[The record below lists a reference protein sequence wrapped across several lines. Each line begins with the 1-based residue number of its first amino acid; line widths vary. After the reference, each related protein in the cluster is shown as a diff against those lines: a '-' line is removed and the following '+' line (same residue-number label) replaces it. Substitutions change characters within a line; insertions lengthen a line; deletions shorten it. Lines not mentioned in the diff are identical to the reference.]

1 MSGGSSRGPA
11 ARSAGSAS
19 AGGGSDSDATADSP
33 AAGLQRGSLGTLD
46 IVFFVV
52 AAAAPLAVV
61 AGAAPLA
68 FRLGGVGAPG
78 AYLFSGL
85 VYILCA
91 AGLTAFASHVRNAGA
106 FYAFVGH
113 GLGRP
118 AAAGTAVVALLSYA
132 LICFG
137 FYGFFGFYAASSMR
151 DLFGIE
157 LHWSIYAAL
166 ALAVIAVLGYRQIT
180 VGARILGV
188 LMAAEVA
195 ILVVIAVAVLA
206 TEGTS
211 NFTLEPFAPSRVFD
225 AGSGSMFVLALGAF
239 LGFESTAI
247 YSEEAK
253 NPKRTIPRATYLA
266 VGFLAVFYGFITWI
280 AVAALGLDGLVE
292 TSLSD
297 TFQGMYFMLADS
309 YLGPWAK
316 IAMDV
321 LMVTSLFA
329 ATLAFHNA
337 TSRYLFALGRDGIV
351 SRRFG
356 ATHPRFAS
364 PFRASIAV
372 SLAAIVPI
380 LVTVTLSGD
389 PYLHLLLWT
398 NGVGIV
404 GIVFLQLLCMI
415 AVLRYFWRDRRG
427 HGAFRVVIAPG
438 LGAIGLT
445 LGLWLMLSNFDLL
458 TDLQGWA
465 NAALVAPVLLLGIA
479 GVVWAV
485 WLRRRR
491 PEVYAGI
498 GQGTRTIDVA
508 TAAGEAAAHPE

>member
-1 MSGGSSRGPA
+1 MV
-11 ARSAGSAS
+11 ARAVSVKEAP
-19 AGGGSDSDATADSP
+19 TALK
-33 AAGLQRGSLGTLD
+33 GGSLGVFD
-46 IVFFVV
+46 IVFFVI

-106 FYAFVGH
+106 FYAFVGS

-118 AAAGTAVVALLSYA
+118 PAAGAAIIALVSYA

-137 FYGFFGFYAASSMR
+137 FYGFFGYYAASSMR
-151 DLFGIE
+151 ELFGIE
-157 LHWSIYAAL
+157 LHWSVYALFAI
-166 ALAVIAVLGYRQIT
+166 AIIAVLGYRQIT

-188 LMAAEVA
+188 LMVAEVA
-195 ILVVIAVAVLA
+195 ILAILAIAVLA
-206 TEGTS
+206 TEGTTHFS
-211 NFTLEPFAPSRVFD
+211 VEPFAPNRVFD
-225 AGSGSMFVLALGAF
+225 LTSGGMFVLALGAF

-253 NPKRTIPRATYLA
+253 NPKRTIPRATYIA
-266 VGFLAVFYGFITWI
+266 VGFLALFYAFVTWV
-280 AVAALGLDGLVE
+280 AVAALGVDGLTEV
-292 TSLSD
+292 SLSD

-309 YLGPWAK
+309 YLGPWAT
-316 IAMDV
+316 IAMNV

-337 TSRYLFALGRDGIV
+337 TSRYLFALGRDRIAP
-351 SRRFG
+351 RRFG
-356 ATHPRFAS
+356 ATHPRFGS
-364 PFRASIAV
+364 PHRASLAV
-372 SLAAIVPI
+372 SVGAIVPVLI
-380 LVTVTLSGD
+380 TVVLSGD

-404 GIVFLQLLCMI
+404 GIVFLQLLCMV
-415 AVLRYFWRDRRG
+415 AVLRYFWKDRRG
-427 HGAFRVVIAPG
+427 HGAFRVVIAPA

-445 LGLWLMLSNFDLL
+445 IGLWLMLVNFELL
-458 TDLQGWA
+458 TGIQGWM
-465 NAALVAPVLLLGIA
+465 NGALVGPLLILGIA
-479 GVVWAV
+479 GVVWAI
-485 WLRRRR
+485 RAKKRD
-491 PEVYAGI
+491 PGTYGGI
-498 GQGTRTIDVA
+498 GQGTRTITVPSEDN
-508 TAAGEAAAHPE
+508 